1 VAVLPTAAAV
11 AVLPTA
17 AAVLPTA
24 AAVADTAAINL
35 KSDIRLKETSPH

>member
-11 AVLPTA
+11 
-17 AAVLPTA
+17 AVLPTA